1 MPKFVCFV
9 GLLLLISCC
18 KEHEAVKPVVI
29 GGAQGGAGIPE
40 GAVNG
45 LFSVSEGRVVCFS
58 RGNLQY
64 QASTGTWR
72 FAEQQHQY
80 IGYSNSD
87 IAVDYNGWID
97 LLGWGTSGWDGAG
110 ASRQPWSSSDDYST
124 YGPVGE
130 FNLTGDYSNADWG
143 VYCAIAN
150 GGGKAGL
157 WRTLSREEWDYLFF
171 SRAEA
176 AGKWGYATVAGTHGI
191 IVLPDR
197 FTDPKSGAD
206 GAAFVNG
213 SVARGWQANSYEG
226 NGWASMEAAGALFL
240 PAAGDRNGTNVA
252 DYDNCGDY
260 WSSTCRGESGACI
273 LYFSG
278 NDLYTYSCGRGC
290 GFSVRLVCDIH

>member
-1 MPKFVCFV
+1 MYKFVCFV

-45 LFSVSEGRVVCFS
+45 LFSVGEGRVVCFS

-87 IAVDYNGWID
+87 IAADYNGWID

-110 ASRQPWSSSDDYST
+110 ASCQPWSSSDDYST

-176 AGKWGYATVAGTHGI
+176 AGLADWWLDPGFGFSKTVAQNYELLRALPLLRERFGRPMLVGVSRKSFIYKPLGI
-191 IVLPDR
+191 TAAESLSATQLVHMSALQG
-197 FTDPKSGAD
+197 GAD
-206 GAAFVNG
+206 ILRVHD
-213 SVARGWQANSYEG
+213 VA
-226 NGWASMEAAGALFL
+226 EAV
-240 PAAGDRNGTNVA
+240 RTVK
-252 DYDNCGDY
+252 
-260 WSSTCRGESGACI
+260 
-273 LYFSG
+273 LY
-278 NDLYTYSCGRGC
+278 
-290 GFSVRLVCDIH
+290 RLL